1 MKYIVLFFLILLT
14 FSCMEDMSSTD
25 AKITNQVVDWRD
37 EIIYQLFTDR
47 FADGDPSNNYNVDLT
62 RWGKYH
68 GGDWQGVIDKMD
80 YLKEL
85 GVTTIWISPVVKNV
99 EEDAGFASYHG
110 YWTQDFKDVN
120 FHFGD
125 MAKLREMIKVAHDN
139 GIKVILDIVVNHIGQ
154 LFYYDINGN
163 GYPDDYL
170 IGGNGQPYGNRN
182 SDYPSS
188 LTRTSEW
195 DPEFD
200 TRGIQGFSSLGENGL
215 APIKWMYNPA
225 INRIPPMPE
234 EFQNPRWYNRKGRT
248 TVWYNFNSFDTSW
261 RDNFGSVC
269 EWLMK
274 PNTDNKKTYE
284 LLGLDCTDC
293 NCGGSCD
300 CTTEYIRRQETEGDF
315 PGGLK
320 DVNTSLPEVQKAMV
334 DVFTW
339 WIKMADFDGF
349 RIDTVKHVEHE
360 FWRYFAK
367 GIREFTKANGK
378 QKFLLFGEV
387 FDGDDELIG
396 SFTKNGELDS
406 NFYFSQKFWLESV
419 VKNNANPYNLR
430 ALYLGEAN
438 WGVKG
443 RVNNYC
449 NDYAVD
455 GACKETVSTHGV
467 PPSKLLINFL
477 DNHDVNRWLYQST
490 QKALHVAL
498 MYQLTIDGI
507 PCIYYG
513 TEQNYFGGNDPQ
525 NRENLWDSGYEK
537 TSDTFKLIKTLN
549 TIRKVYEP
557 MRRGEYNI
565 VYPQNESQSGGL
577 YAFERTV
584 NGKSILV
591 VINFNATE
599 TRSENITTSLT
610 GQLQNVF
617 PDADTN
623 DIISSNGSVS
633 VTVPSRGVKI
643 FVPQTDVKPISF
655 EGWNY
660 DPARISNR
668 VYNKVEQ

>member
-1 MKYIVLFFLILLT
+1 MKYVLLFLLILIS
-14 FSCMEDMSSTD
+14 FACVDMESTD
-25 AKITNQVVDWRD
+25 AKITNQVDDWRD

-80 YLKEL
+80 YLKDL

-248 TVWYNFNSFDTSW
+248 TVWYNFDLRDASW

-269 EWLMK
+269 EWL
-274 PNTDNKKTYE
+274 TTGDHGSR
-284 LLGLDCTDC
+284 LGLDCTGC
-293 NCGGSCD
+293 NCAGSCP
-300 CTTEYIRRQETEGDF
+300 CATEYIRKQETQGDF

-320 DVNTSLPEVQKAMV
+320 DVNTSLPEVQRAMV

-360 FWRYFAK
+360 FWRFFAN
-367 GIREFTKANGK
+367 GIRAFTKANGK

-406 NFYFSQKFWLESV
+406 NFYFSQKFWLEGV
-419 VKNNANPYNLR
+419 VKINPSTNKSNPTNELKTLFEMR
-430 ALYLGEAN
+430 QT
-438 WGVKG
+438 
-443 RVNNYC
+443 NYC
-449 NDYAVD
+449 SDPTQD
-455 GACKETVSTHGV
+455 GACKETVATHGV
-467 PPSKLLINFL
+467 PASKLLINFL
-477 DNHDVNRWLYQST
+477 DNHDVNRWLYKST
-490 QKALHVAL
+490 QRELHIAL
-498 MYQLTIDGI
+498 MYQLTLDGI

-525 NRENLWDSGYEK
+525 NREDLWNSGYK
-537 TSDTFKLIKTLN
+537 KDSHTFKLIKTLN
-549 TIRKVYEP
+549 AIRKAYEP
-557 MRRGEYNI
+557 MRRGDLTVKYASTS
-565 VYPQNESQSGGL
+565 ESNSESIADSGI
-577 YAFERTV
+577 YAFEKTV
-584 NGKSILV
+584 NGKSVLV
-591 VINFNATE
+591 VLNFNPNKDSNAT
-599 TRSENITTSLT
+599 IPTTLT

-617 PDADTN
+617 PDVDTN
-623 DIISSNGSVS
+623 DSISSNGSVS
-633 VTVPSRGVKI
+633 VTVPARSVKI
-643 FVPQTDVKPISF
+643 FVPQTDVKPIVF
-655 EGWNY
+655 DGWNY
-660 DPARISNR
+660 NPAVIPTK
-668 VYNKVEQ
+668 VYEKEEQ